1 MSKRTSTL
9 VLDEFVVG
17 TTAVY
22 TSPEFNDELGRCE
35 RLAIQAIVDQ
45 VTGTTPTLLVQQE
58 HSSDQRNF
66 MNKNGSAEIPA
77 TSISPTATT
86 VLNGYELGTNPSN
99 GYVRLRIQLGGTSP
113 QAHVKI
119 WVTGRDLL

>member
-1 MSKRTSTL
+1 MPRRISTL
-9 VLDEFVVG
+9 VFDDFVVG

-35 RLAIQAIVDQ
+35 RLAIQAITDQ

-66 MNKNGSAEIPA
+66 SNKNGAAEIPA
-77 TSISPTATT
+77 TSISTTATT
-86 VLNGYELGTNPSN
+86 VLTGYELGTNPSH
-99 GYVRLRIQLGGTSP
+99 GYIRLRIQLGGTSP

>member
-1 MSKRTSTL
+1 MPRRTSTL
-9 VLDEFVVG
+9 VFDDFVVG

-35 RLAIQAIVDQ
+35 RLAIQAITDQ
-45 VTGTTPTLLVQQE
+45 VTGTSPTLLVQQE

-66 MNKNGSAEIPA
+66 SNKNGAAEIPA
-77 TSISPTATT
+77 TSISATATT
-86 VLNGYELGTNPSN
+86 VLTGYELGTNPSH
-99 GYVRLRIQLGGTSP
+99 GYIRLRIQLGGTSP

>member
-1 MSKRTSTL
+1 MPRRTSTL
-9 VLDEFVVG
+9 VFDDFVVG

-35 RLAIQAIVDQ
+35 RLAIQAIADQ
-45 VTGTTPTLLVQQE
+45 VTGTSPTLLVQQE

-66 MNKNGSAEIPA
+66 SNKNGAAEIPA
-77 TSISPTATT
+77 TSISTTATT
-86 VLNGYELGTNPSN
+86 VLTGYELGTNPSH
-99 GYVRLRIQLGGTSP
+99 GYIRLRIQLGGTSP